1 MKPTQNVIS
10 NLEESSA
17 DASVVSSFPSFALT
31 IVVPKLCETAGEKFG
46 GYKFTKVVNAENA
59 EIDDI
64 CVIRDG
70 DHLFLLQNEVETMGK
85 DVS

>member
-1 MKPTQNVIS
+1 MK
-10 NLEESSA
+10 
-17 DASVVSSFPSFALT
+17 
-31 IVVPKLCETAGEKFG
+31 KLCETAGEKFG
-46 GYKFTKVVNAENA
+46 GYKFTKVVSAENA

-70 DHLFLLQNEVETMGK
+70 DHLFLLQNEGETMGK